1 MKKLNISG
9 FTIVEMTLVIVVI
22 GILAGLATFVSV
34 GRSSERSKFNA
45 AISDLTQIGQA
56 MKIYLTNNNDYPL
69 ESNSGAMP
77 GANTEDFGKY
87 LSNNGNWPTGPWPD
101 SQYDYDRS
109 SDGDIMV
116 HLRFCVNGGS
126 CQRPTGTW
134 ADNVNNDGTMYYCVK
149 ETNGS
154 GCQST
159 VVNDPD
165 TAVTNEPTGIC
176 IGGNKSGCAV
186 PTFQ

>member
-1 MKKLNISG
+1 
-9 FTIVEMTLVIVVI
+9 MTLVIVVI

-87 LSNNGNWPTGPWPD
+87 LSNNGDWPTGPWPD
-101 SQYDYDRS
+101 SQYDYDS
-109 SDGDIMV
+109 TSDGIMV

-134 ADNVNNDGTMYYCVK
+134 ADNVDDDGTMYYCVK
-149 ETNGS
+149 ELNIG
-154 GCQST
+154 GCKSLET
-159 VVNDPD
+159 DKTD
-165 TAVTNEPTGIC
+165 TTESGIC
-176 IGGNKSGCAV
+176 IGGNKSGCTV